1 MRQSRNIALQASKRE
16 TGGIMPVRFILN
28 GEPCEEHNVSP
39 SMTVLDYLR
48 ERRGLKGTKEG
59 CAEGD
64 CGACTIVTASARDVG
79 LDYEAAN
86 ACLML
91 VPQLQGKEVITVEG
105 LAENDGTLHA
115 VQQALVEA
123 HGSQC
128 GFCTPGIVM
137 ALFAFHHAGDPVE
150 TDHIHDS
157 LAGNLCRCTGYRP
170 IVDAAL
176 TLDQKPSDRFARE
189 AKARTAAIHGMA
201 LTDSYEFDGETFHAP
216 QSLDELLHLRAEHP
230 DAYLLGGGTDLGILA
245 SKDRERLGRVIWTA
259 HVPELARIER
269 TESHITIG
277 AAVTYSAALP
287 LFDELYPSYA
297 QLIRRI
303 GSRQIRNLGTLGGNV
318 CNASPI
324 GDTPPIFLALEAI
337 FIARSPR
344 GSREIPAHEFFV
356 DYRKTALTEDEIL
369 ESIRLPVP
377 RPDTIYKA
385 YKVSKRFDQDISAV
399 IGAFAITIRDGTIEK
414 ARVAFGGMAATPA
427 RAYSSE
433 DLMEGESWDLAIAM
447 DGGATIDTDFSPITD
462 FRANANYR
470 SSVAKNLFTRLY
482 YETAEPTVT
491 TDVMAL

>member
-1 MRQSRNIALQASKRE
+1 
-16 TGGIMPVRFILN
+16 MPVRFILN
-28 GEPCEEHNVSP
+28 GDPVEENAVSP

-48 ERRGLKGTKEG
+48 ERRGLTGTKEG

-64 CGACTIVTASARDVG
+64 CGACTIVTASARDGG

-91 VPQLQGKEVITVEG
+91 VPQLQGKEIVTVEG
-105 LAENDGTLHA
+105 LAEKDGTPHA

-150 TDHIHDS
+150 TEKIHDA

-176 TLDQKPSDRFARE
+176 TLDQSPSDQFVRE
-189 AKARTAAIHGMA
+189 AKKRIASIGG
-201 LTDSYEFDGETFHAP
+201 LVNSDSYDFDHEYFHAP
-216 QSLDELLHLRAEHP
+216 QSLNELLRLRATYP

-245 SKDRERLGRVIWTA
+245 SKDRKRLGRVIWTA
-259 HVPELARIER
+259 LVPELARIER
-269 TESHITIG
+269 TETQITLG
-277 AAVTYSAALP
+277 AAVTYTATLP
-287 LFDELYPSYA
+287 LFDELYPSFA

-303 GSRQIRNLGTLGGNV
+303 GSPQIRNLGTLGGNV

-324 GDTPPIFLALEAI
+324 GDMPPCFLVLEAK
-337 FIARSPR
+337 FIVRSQR
-344 GSREIPAHEFFV
+344 GSREIPADEFFM
-356 DYRKTALTEDEIL
+356 DYRKTALAEDEIL
-369 ESIRLPVP
+369 EAIRIPVP
-377 RPDTIYKA
+377 QPDTIYKA
-385 YKVSKRFDQDISAV
+385 HKVSKRFDQDISAV
-399 IGAFAITIRDGTIEK
+399 IGAFALTIRDGRVEK

-433 DLMEGESWDLAIAM
+433 TFLEGEPWDISLAIA
-447 DGGATIDTDFSPITD
+447 GGAMIDTDFSPITD
-462 FRANANYR
+462 FRANADYR
-470 SSVAKNLFTRLY
+470 SRVAAYLFRRVYHESTD
-482 YETAEPTVT
+482 PTVIT
-491 TDVMAL
+491 NVMAL